1 MFASIRKADAYRVYL
16 VRSALSSLAYAI
28 IFTTWMIFQIELVG
42 LDALQLVLVGTTLEV
57 SAFLF
62 EIPTGVVADVYSRRL
77 SIIIGIFFI
86 AAAFM
91 LQGLFPTYSVI
102 LFAQVLWGLGF
113 TFTSGA
119 SDAWIVDEIGEER
132 AGKVFT
138 RGSQIGNM
146 LAIPGIIIGVLI
158 ASLDMALPTVVGG
171 GLFFVLGVYLVL
183 FMPENGFTPKPR
195 EERSTWQNMIGT
207 FRDGLRV
214 VRGSPTL
221 LSILAIGL
229 FVGLYS
235 EAWDRL
241 WQFHLIENIGL
252 PVFSSIL
259 WIGAMDIVMSIV
271 SIGATE
277 VMRRRLDMTRQRSM
291 ARALFAITA
300 VMIAGLL
307 IYAATSNLIV
317 AIVTVL
323 IFTTARGLAG
333 PVFATWSNQN
343 ISSDVRAT
351 VLSMQSQTDAIGQ
364 IAGGPPMG
372 AIGQISAR
380 LAFVASAAVLSPTL
394 VLLFRA
400 SRVSATPETPLEAS
414 ALETPA
420 AEPAVGD

>member
-16 VRSALSSLAYAI
+16 VRSALQALAYSI

-77 SIIIGIFFI
+77 SIIIGIFFMS
-86 AAAFM
+86 AAFA
-91 LQGLFPTYSVI
+91 LQGLFPTYGVI

-119 SDAWIVDEIGEER
+119 SEAWIVDEIGEER
-132 AGKVFT
+132 TGQVFT
-138 RGSQIGNM
+138 RGSQIGSM
-146 LAIPGIIIGVLI
+146 LAIPGIIIGMLLATVN
-158 ASLDMALPTVVGG
+158 MALPTFVGG
-171 GLFFVLGVYLVL
+171 CLFFVLGIYLLV
-183 FMPENGFTPKPR
+183 FMPETGFVPKPR
-195 EERSTWQNMIGT
+195 EERSTWQNMVGT

-252 PVFSSIL
+252 PVFSAIL
-259 WIGAMDIVMSIV
+259 WIGMIDIALKVL

-277 VMRRRLDMTRQRSM
+277 VMRRRLNMTQQRSM
-291 ARALFAITA
+291 ARALFVITA

-317 AIVTVL
+317 AISVVL
-323 IFTTARGLAG
+323 IFSTVRGLAG

-364 IAGGPPMG
+364 MAGGPPMG

-380 LAFVASAAVLSPTL
+380 LAFLASAAVLSPTL

-400 SRVSATPETPLEAS
+400 SRKPEPR
-414 ALETPA
+414 PA
-420 AEPAVGD
+420 VMVTEPAVGD

>member
-16 VRSALSSLAYAI
+16 VRSALQSLAYSI
-28 IFTTWMIFQIELVG
+28 IFTTWMIFQIKLVG
-42 LDALQLVLVGTTLEV
+42 LDALQLVLVGTALEV

-77 SIIIGIFFI
+77 SIIIGIFCMS
-86 AAAFM
+86 AAFG
-91 LQGLFPTYSVI
+91 LQGLFPTYGVI

-119 SDAWIVDEIGEER
+119 SEAWIVDEIGDER
-132 AGKVFT
+132 TGQVFT
-138 RGSQIGNM
+138 RGSQIGSM
-146 LAIPGIIIGVLI
+146 LAIPGIIVGVLL
-158 ASLDMALPTVVGG
+158 ASVNMALPTFVGG
-171 GLFFVLGVYLVL
+171 GIFFILGIYLVL
-183 FMPENGFTPKPR
+183 FMPETGFKPKPR

-252 PVFSSIL
+252 PGFSAIL
-259 WIGAMDIVMSIV
+259 WIGAIDIALKVL

-277 VMRRRLDMTRQRSM
+277 VMRRRLNMTQQRSM
-291 ARALFAITA
+291 ALALLAITV
-300 VMIAGLL
+300 VMITGLL
-307 IYAATSNLIV
+307 IYAGTTNLIV
-317 AIVTVL
+317 AIGTVL
-323 IFTTARGLAG
+323 IFSTVRGLAG
-333 PVFATWSNQN
+333 PVFATWSNQH
-343 ISSDVRAT
+343 IASDVRAT

-364 IAGGPPMG
+364 MAGGPPMG

-380 LAFVASAAVLSPTL
+380 LAFLASAAVLSPTL
-394 VLLFRA
+394 VLLYRA
-400 SRVSATPETPLEAS
+400 SRKPVTTPELPLPEVA
-414 ALETPA
+414 A
-420 AEPAVGD
+420 AEIAAGD